1 MFTKAYHLDEPE
13 RTKPVVTELIVAEP
27 CGESSRPAGGPRLS
41 HLISLQPNDSE
52 QGIARADGFRSD
64 YLGRFSSSVAETI
77 PEVEA
82 ALVAGS
88 IDDVLARPQVL
99 EVLGP
104 TLAGRYKKIADHK
117 VRHDQTFRQNWV
129 KKFIAA
135 LQSLMQDP
143 VKRFP
148 AESAT
153 TRPFQELANGHV
165 RPSAIRVK
173 HRDEII
179 VLRPSQVIS
188 ARRWNIWFEFDDE
201 SLDRAYDDFLVHV
214 ARQELSSNIQSL
226 WNLET
231 TYLSGRSGLEL
242 NPEWSFGHRGEFFE
256 HLVLDVLN
264 ESTSVAKRANLAE
277 DILEKTDLRVT
288 FPSLNRRR
296 GARVQVSITA
306 DRAQQ
311 DRKTRDWHLPDE
323 IVVLTPV
330 ELAAKALSPPKTILF
345 DKFPWD
351 VFWESFGSKYWSE
364 ETFAQEL
371 HQLFVDSFSFAT
383 AHPLGPM
390 WLLPKP
396 LREFIRI
403 FVEASAI
410 ETTRRLR
417 EREQSSFRWRGSSE
431 KFTTSYWI
439 NKFSKQSSEET
450 GQRTGDHSYSKIV
463 IHLSE
468 TICITSE
475 IDKVIR
481 EIWRLACSF
490 RSQWIPGAC
499 SQRMIRFK
507 EAAEQIKKSGPKR
520 SSLGPPS
527 QKLH

>member
-1 MFTKAYHLDEPE
+1 MYTYIRRMQSF
-13 RTKPVVTELIVAEP
+13 
-27 CGESSRPAGGPRLS
+27 
-41 HLISLQPNDSE
+41 QPNVTE
-52 QGIARADGFRSD
+52 QGIARAAGFRSD
-64 YLGRFSSSVAETI
+64 YLGLFSSRIAEII
-77 PEVEA
+77 PEVET

-104 TLAGRYKKIADHK
+104 TLARRYKKIADYK

-129 KKFIAA
+129 GKFIAP
-135 LQSLMQDP
+135 LRPLMQNP
-143 VKRFP
+143 EKRFP

-153 TRPFQELANGHV
+153 TCPFQELANGHV
-165 RPSAIRVK
+165 RPPAIRVK

-179 VLRPSQVIS
+179 VLRPNQVIS
-188 ARRWNIWFEFDDE
+188 ARRWNVWFEFDDE
-201 SLDRAYDDFLVHV
+201 SLDRAYDEFLVQA

-231 TYLSGRSGLEL
+231 TYLSGRSRLEL

-277 DILEKTDLRVT
+277 DILERTDLRVT

-323 IVVLTPV
+323 IILLTPV

-351 VFWESFGSKYWSE
+351 VFWESFGSKNWSE

-403 FVEASAI
+403 FVAAGAI

-417 EREQSSFRWRGSSE
+417 ERERSSSHWRGSSE
-431 KFTTSYWI
+431 KFTTPSWI
-439 NKFSKQSSEET
+439 NKFSKQSS
-450 GQRTGDHSYSKIV
+450 QKQV
-463 IHLSE
+463 SE
-468 TICITSE
+468 QATSAIPKSSSTSPEPICLMSE
-475 IDKVIR
+475 IDNVIEKYGSDCGKPAIPSEDR
-481 EIWRLACSF
+481 CYSCS
-490 RSQWIPGAC
+490 
-499 SQRMIRFK
+499 
-507 EAAEQIKKSGPKR
+507 
-520 SSLGPPS
+520 
-527 QKLH
+527 

>member
-1 MFTKAYHLDEPE
+1 MSRRPQETCRTIPPEERRWKENVGKTKD
-13 RTKPVVTELIVAEP
+13 R
-27 CGESSRPAGGPRLS
+27 C
-41 HLISLQPNDSE
+41 LQGNDSE
-52 QGIARADGFRSD
+52 EGIAHADGFRSD
-64 YLGRFSSSVAETI
+64 YLGLFASRIAEII
-77 PEVEA
+77 PEVET

-88 IDDVLARPQVL
+88 IDNVLARPQVL

-129 KKFIAA
+129 EKFIAP
-135 LQSLMQDP
+135 LQSLMHDP
-143 VKRFP
+143 EKRFP

-153 TRPFQELANGHV
+153 TCPFQGLANGHV
-165 RPSAIRVK
+165 RPPAIRVK
-173 HRDEII
+173 HRDENI
-179 VLRPSQVIS
+179 VLRPNQVIS
-188 ARRWNIWFEFDDE
+188 ARRWNVWFEFDDE
-201 SLDRAYDDFLVHV
+201 SLGRAYDEFLVHV

-231 TYLSGRSGLEL
+231 TYLSGRSRLEL

-264 ESTSVAKRANLAE
+264 ESTSIAKRANLAE

-306 DRAQQ
+306 DRARQ

-323 IVVLTPV
+323 IILLTPV

-351 VFWESFGSKYWSE
+351 VFWESFGSKNWSE

-390 WLLPKP
+390 WLLPEP
-396 LREFIRI
+396 LRAFIRI
-403 FVEASAI
+403 FVAAGAI

-417 EREQSSFRWRGSSE
+417 EREQSSFHWRGSSE
-431 KFTTSYWI
+431 KFTTPSWI
-439 NKFSKQSSEET
+439 NKFSKQSS
-450 GQRTGDHSYSKIV
+450 QKQV
-463 IHLSE
+463 SE
-468 TICITSE
+468 QATSAIPKSSSTSPKPICLMSE
-475 IDKVIR
+475 IDNVI
-481 EIWRLACSF
+481 EKY
-490 RSQWIPGAC
+490 G
-499 SQRMIRFK
+499 
-507 EAAEQIKKSGPKR
+507 GD
-520 SSLGPPS
+520 SLDEMLRHYHS
-527 QKLH
+527 